1 MVRNAARWNFE
12 FEHFHPHLWGNLV
25 GETWPLSASWIKV
38 CGRGCFFIFKSSFFR
53 SLDKIQ
59 KLGPA
64 LNCSE
69 APPGWWQGRAYV
81 DQVPMI
87 NGYAEN
93 ETKNRAACWAI
104 PNLQTHTA
112 GVFGV
117 HDAASLDESLQIWA
131 DSQDWLHERTWE
143 IVKLPDHDAT

>member
-38 CGRGCFFIFKSSFFR
+38 CGRGCFFYLQVFVFSVFGQDPKAWTCLELLWGATWMMTRTGLCGPSTN
-53 SLDKIQ
+53 DKW
-59 KLGPA
+59 LRREW
-64 LNCSE
+64 N
-69 APPGWWQGRAYV
+69 
-81 DQVPMI
+81 
-87 NGYAEN
+87 
-93 ETKNRAACWAI
+93 KNRAACWAI